1 MGTFPDLH
9 SNQQPSASSTHF
21 RKPPKIQT
29 APLKR
34 RFLISLRIPSK
45 TGIGRCLSQT
55 DIRKASAPPV
65 PRLPRARGGSRTRDQ
80 QFRKLLLYP
89 TELPKRFFSLFSF
102 PAKAREA
109 QN

>member
-9 SNQQPSASSTHF
+9 STSSLQLPP
-21 RKPPKIQT
+21 RISKNSPKIQT

-34 RFLISLRIPSK
+34 RFLSSLRIPSK

-55 DIRKASAPPV
+55 DMRKASAPPV

-89 TELPKRFFSLFSF
+89 TLH
-102 PAKAREA
+102 
-109 QN
+109 